1 MDFKGKVFIIKKL
14 AAFKEKT
21 DLLLLKQGG
30 FMALIPPK
38 HFEALTPCIARMK
51 SLKLKV
57 AVLHSGGPAPGANR
71 VLSGAAKQFLDRGI
85 PVIGFLNGYEF
96 IQDLPPQDL
105 RPGEHFIEIDKE
117 VASEAIDANCFILKT
132 SRANPGK
139 AIKNLEDLSDRGKTE
154 SLDRI
159 LDTLKYLK
167 VGALISIGGDDTLKT
182 ANYMYELSKK
192 RVAENPD
199 LPFQS
204 AIVHVPKTIDNDYYG
219 IPWTFGYF
227 TAAEAAGRIV
237 RGLYDDAKATNCYHV
252 VELMGRKAGWYTAAA
267 SIFARGTKAIIPE
280 DYDNDKPFC
289 LDELAED
296 LVSIVIR
303 REQGGR
309 GYGVFC
315 VAEGLA
321 DLLAKEEKE
330 KMETDRFGNLR
341 LAEAKIGERLA
352 KELEKKYRDRT
363 GTKKSFKPQIAGYET
378 RQNPPSLYDAL
389 LTSQLGVGAYRLIE
403 QGRFGEMV
411 TVRDNLEIDGIP
423 FNTLIDP
430 KTLKVNNRN
439 IDKKG
444 DFYNLLRSL
453 EENFSQ

>member
-1 MDFKGKVFIIKKL
+1 MEG
-14 AAFKEKT
+14 T
-21 DLLLLKQGG
+21 MSG
-30 FMALIPPK
+30 IPAT
-38 HFEALTPCIARMK
+38 HYEALTPTIARMK
-51 SLKLKV
+51 ALKLK
-57 AVLHSGGPAPGANR
+57 AALLHSGGPAPGGNR

-96 IQDLPPQDL
+96 IQELPPQDL
-105 RPGEHFIEIDKE
+105 RPKEHFIEINKD
-117 VASEAIDANCFILKT
+117 VASEAIDANCIILKT

-139 AIKNLEDLSDRGKTE
+139 EIKNPSDLDDPKKTE
-154 SLDRI
+154 NLDRI
-159 LDTLKYLK
+159 IDTLKYLK

-182 ANYMYELSKK
+182 ANYLYELSKR
-192 RVAENPD
+192 RVEKNPD
-199 LPFQS
+199 FLFQN
-204 AIVHVPKTIDNDYYG
+204 AIIHVPKTIDNDYYG

-280 DYDNDKPFC
+280 DFEGKKFS
-289 LDELAED
+289 LAVLADDLINIVLKREED
-296 LVSIVIR
+296 
-303 REQGGR
+303 GR

-321 DLLAKEEKE
+321 DLLAKEEKAR
-330 KMETDRFGNLR
+330 MDTDRFGNLR
-341 LAEAKIGERLA
+341 LGEAKIGDHLA
-352 KELEKKYRDRT
+352 KELEKLYHEKT
-363 GTKKSFKPQIAGYET
+363 GTKKSFKPQITGYET

-403 QGRFGEMV
+403 QNRFGEMV

-423 FNTLIDP
+423 FGKLIDP
-430 KTLKVNNRN
+430 ETLKVKNRN
-439 IDKKG
+439 IDPQG

>member
-1 MDFKGKVFIIKKL
+1 MTIIS
-14 AAFKEKT
+14 
-21 DLLLLKQGG
+21 GSH
-30 FMALIPPK
+30 P
-38 HFEALTPCIARMK
+38 EAITPTLARMK
-51 SLKLKV
+51 SLRLK
-57 AVLHSGGPAPGANR
+57 AALLHSGGPAPGGNR

-85 PVIGFLNGYEF
+85 QVIGFKNGYEYL
-96 IQDLPPQDL
+96 QELPAQDL
-105 RPGEHFIEIDKE
+105 RLGEHFIDIDKT
-117 VASEAIDANCFILKT
+117 VTSESIDSNCFLLRT

-139 AIKNLEDLSDRGKTE
+139 DIKKPEDLNDPHKTE
-154 SLDRI
+154 QLDRI
-159 LDTLKYLK
+159 LDTLKYLR
-167 VGALISIGGDDTLKT
+167 VGALITIGGDDTLKT
-182 ANYMYELSKK
+182 ANFIYELSQ
-192 RVAENPD
+192 RRLQRNPD
-199 LPFQS
+199 FLFQG
-204 AIVHVPKTIDNDYYG
+204 AIIHVPKTIDNDYYG

-280 DYDNDKPFC
+280 DYDAGKPFS
-289 LDELAED
+289 LAALAEE
-296 LVSIVIR
+296 LITMVLR
-303 REQGGR
+303 READGR

-321 DLLAKEEKE
+321 DLLPENEKAAME
-330 KMETDRFGNLR
+330 KDRFGNLR
-341 LAEAKIGERLA
+341 LSEAKIGERVA
-352 KELEKKYRDRT
+352 RELERLYREKT
-363 GTKKSFKPQIAGYET
+363 GMKKSFKHQVVGYET

-423 FNTLIDP
+423 FSQLIDP
-430 KTLKVNNRN
+430 QTLKVRNRN
-439 IDKKG
+439 IDVQG
-444 DFYNLLRSL
+444 DFYRLLRSL

>member
-1 MDFKGKVFIIKKL
+1 
-14 AAFKEKT
+14 
-21 DLLLLKQGG
+21 
-30 FMALIPPK
+30 MATHSITHP
-38 HFEALTPCIARMK
+38 EAMTPTIARMK
-51 SLKLKV
+51 SLRLK
-57 AVLHSGGPAPGANR
+57 AAMLHSGGPAPGGNR

-85 PVIGFLNGYEF
+85 QVIGFKNGYEYL
-96 IQDLPPQDL
+96 QELPAQDL
-105 RPGEHFIEIDKE
+105 RPDEHFIDIDKT
-117 VASEAIDANCFILKT
+117 VASESIDSNCFLLRT

-139 AIKNLEDLSDRGKTE
+139 DIKSPADLDDEHKTE
-154 SLDRI
+154 QLSRI
-159 LDTLKYLK
+159 LDTLNYLR
-167 VGALISIGGDDTLKT
+167 VGALITIGGDDTLKT
-182 ANYMYELSKK
+182 DNFIYELSQRRLK
-192 RVAENPD
+192 RKPD
-199 LPFQS
+199 AFFQS
-204 AIVHVPKTIDNDYYG
+204 AIIHVPKTIDNDYYG

-280 DYDNDKPFC
+280 DYDADKPFS
-289 LDELAED
+289 LAQLAEE
-296 LVSIVIR
+296 LTTIVLR
-303 REQGGR
+303 READGR

-321 DLLAKEEKE
+321 DLLADDEKNAME
-330 KMETDRFGNLR
+330 KDRFGNLR
-341 LAEAKIGERLA
+341 LAEAKIGERVA
-352 KELEKKYRDRT
+352 REIERMYREKT
-363 GTKKSFKPQIAGYET
+363 GMKKSVKHQVVGYET

-423 FNTLIDP
+423 FSRLIDP
-430 KTLKVNNRN
+430 QTLKVRNRN
-439 IDKKG
+439 IDTNG
-444 DFYNLLRSL
+444 DFYRLLRSL

>member
-1 MDFKGKVFIIKKL
+1 MI
-14 AAFKEKT
+14 
-21 DLLLLKQGG
+21 
-30 FMALIPPK
+30 
-38 HFEALTPCIARMK
+38 TPSHPESMTPTLARMK
-51 SLKLKV
+51 SLRLKV
-57 AVLHSGGPAPGANR
+57 ALLHSGGPAPGANR

-85 PVIGFLNGYEF
+85 QVIGFKNGYEYL
-96 IQDLPPQDL
+96 QELPAQDL
-105 RPGEHFIEIDKE
+105 RPGEHFIEIDRT
-117 VASEAIDANCFILKT
+117 VASDAIDANFVIIRT

-139 AIKNLEDLSDRGKTE
+139 DIKSPGDLDDPQKTE
-154 SLDRI
+154 QLDRI
-159 LDTLKYLK
+159 LDTLNYLR

-182 ANYMYELSKK
+182 DNFLYELSRR
-192 RVAENPD
+192 RVQRKPD
-199 LPFQS
+199 ALFQS

-280 DYDNDKPFC
+280 DYEAGKPFS
-289 LDELAED
+289 LAALAEE
-296 LVSIVIR
+296 LLTIVLR
-303 REQGGR
+303 READGR

-321 DLLAKEEKE
+321 DLLPEEEKSS
-330 KMETDRFGNLR
+330 MERDRFGNLR
-341 LAEAKIGERLA
+341 LAEAKIGERIA
-352 KELEKKYRDRT
+352 HALERLYREKT
-363 GTKKSFKPQIAGYET
+363 GMKKSFKPQIVGYET

-423 FNTLIDP
+423 FSALIDP
-430 KTLKVNNRN
+430 ETLKVRNRN
-439 IDKKG
+439 IDVNG
-444 DFYNLLRSL
+444 DFYRLLRSL
-453 EENFSQ
+453 EETFSQ

>member
-1 MDFKGKVFIIKKL
+1 MSR
-14 AAFKEKT
+14 
-21 DLLLLKQGG
+21 
-30 FMALIPPK
+30 IPNS
-38 HFEALTPCIARMK
+38 HTEETTPVIARMK
-51 SLKLKV
+51 ALKLKV
-57 AVLHSGGPAPGANR
+57 AMLHSGGPAPGGNR

-85 PVIGFLNGYEF
+85 SVIGFKNGYEYL
-96 IQDLPPQDL
+96 QDLPPQDL
-105 RPGEHFIEIDKE
+105 RPVEHFIEIDKW
-117 VASEAIDANCFILKT
+117 VASEAIDTNCIILLT

-139 AIKNLEDLSDRGKTE
+139 EIKSPGDLDDPKKTE
-154 SLDRI
+154 QLDRI

-182 ANYMYELSKK
+182 ANYLYELSRRRIQK
-192 RVAENPD
+192 NPEF
-199 LPFQS
+199 LFQS
-204 AIVHVPKTIDNDYYG
+204 AIIHVPKTIDNDYYG

-280 DYDNDKPFC
+280 DFEGEKSFNLDR
-289 LDELAED
+289 LADELIH
-296 LVSIVIR
+296 IVLK
-303 REQGGR
+303 REQDGR
-309 GYGVFC
+309 GYGIFC

-321 DLLAKEEKE
+321 DLMAEEEKS
-330 KMETDRFGNLR
+330 KMDKDRFGNLR
-341 LAEAKIGERLA
+341 LGEAKIGEHLA
-352 KELEKKYRDRT
+352 KELEKLYKKKT
-363 GTKKSFKPQIAGYET
+363 GMKKSFKPQIAGYET

-423 FNTLIDP
+423 FANLIDP
-430 KTLKVNNRN
+430 QTLKVKNRN
-439 IDKKG
+439 IDLHG
-444 DFYNLLRSL
+444 DFYKLLRSL

>member
-1 MDFKGKVFIIKKL
+1 MTTRSIKH
-14 AAFKEKT
+14 
-21 DLLLLKQGG
+21 
-30 FMALIPPK
+30 P
-38 HFEALTPCIARMK
+38 EAMTPTLARMK
-51 SLKLKV
+51 SLRLK
-57 AVLHSGGPAPGANR
+57 AAMLHSGGPAPGGNR

-85 PVIGFLNGYEF
+85 QVIGFKNGYEYL
-96 IQDLPPQDL
+96 QELPAQDL
-105 RPGEHFIEIDKE
+105 RLGEHFIDIDKT
-117 VASEAIDANCFILKT
+117 VASESIDSNCFLLRT

-139 AIKNLEDLSDRGKTE
+139 DIKSPADLDDPHKTE
-154 SLDRI
+154 QLNRI
-159 LDTLKYLK
+159 LDTLNYLR
-167 VGALISIGGDDTLKT
+167 VGALITIGGDDTLKT
-182 ANYMYELSKK
+182 DNFIYELSRR
-192 RVAENPD
+192 RVERKPD
-199 LPFQS
+199 VLFQS
-204 AIVHVPKTIDNDYYG
+204 AVIHVPKTIDNDYYG

-280 DYDNDKPFC
+280 DYESGTPFS
-289 LDELAED
+289 LGRLAED
-296 LVSIVIR
+296 LITIVLR
-303 REQGGR
+303 READGR

-321 DLLAKEEKE
+321 DLLSEEEKASME
-330 KMETDRFGNLR
+330 KDRFGNLR
-341 LAEAKIGERLA
+341 LAEAKIGERIA
-352 KELEKKYRDRT
+352 RELERLYREKT
-363 GTKKSFKPQIAGYET
+363 GTKKSFKHQVVGYET

-423 FNTLIDP
+423 FSTLIDP
-430 KTLKVNNRN
+430 QTLKVRNRS
-439 IDKKG
+439 IDVNG
-444 DFYNLLRSL
+444 DFYLLLRSL